1 MTFLLDNQK
10 DGSKD
15 QFDDLLFGRGA
26 PALMSDKEPAIHGLR
41 KRYSES
47 FAITKG
53 NGQRIHLFLIKFGMW
68 SLVWTFTPRD
78 FGLASATATVEQTLE
93 LLDDTMIGKNSAFLS
108 RLDRAVANSK
118 RRIENKAEDFG
129 YRRS

>member
-1 MTFLLDNQK
+1 MAFLLDDLK
-10 DGSKD
+10 SGSKD
-15 QFDDLLFGRGA
+15 EFDDLFSGRGA

-53 NGQRIHLFLIKFGMW
+53 NGKRIHLFLIKFGMW

-78 FGLASATATVEQTLE
+78 FGLTDGTATIEQTLE
-93 LLDDTMIGKNSAFLS
+93 LLENAVTERNAAFLS
-108 RLDRAVANSK
+108 RLDSAIAKSK
-118 RRIENKAEDFG
+118 SRIENKAEEFG